1 MEVGDLCWDIVT
13 ESLWI
18 ITDIWWC
25 GLADE
30 HKYDLMN
37 PKDLVIIVAN
47 ETLTTCMRADFL
59 KRTNSDRFEFDN
71 NKKIN

>member
-30 HKYDLMN
+30 YKYDLMN
-37 PKDLVIIVAN
+37 PKDLLTIVAN
-47 ETLTTCMRADFL
+47 KSVVTYMRADFL
-59 KRTNSDRFEFDN
+59 KRTNSVLDKSKE
-71 NKKIN
+71 

>member
-25 GLADE
+25 YLTDQY
-30 HKYDLMN
+30 KYDLMN

-47 ETLTTCMRADFL
+47 ETLATYMRADFL
-59 KRTNSDRFEFDN
+59 KRTKTVLDKSE
-71 NKKIN
+71 K

>member
-25 GLADE
+25 PYTEDT
-30 HKYDLMN
+30 KYDLMN
-37 PKDLVIIVAN
+37 TKDQLTIVAN
-47 ETLTTCMRADFL
+47 ETVATYMRADFL
-59 KRTNSDRFEFDN
+59 KRTNSVLDKSEEQV
-71 NKKIN
+71 IL